1 MPKPDKPAV
10 LEAQSVT
17 RTLGQTDILR
27 GISLRVEPGEFISIM
42 GPSGSGKTTLLYLLG
57 ALDAPS
63 GGEILLEGTR
73 VSGLKDADRTRLR
86 QQHLGFVFQFHF
98 LLPELSAL
106 ENVSIPALL
115 AGVKKPEAEARA
127 RALLEQVQMSHRLTH
142 RPGQLSGGEQQRVSI
157 ARALINRPRLMLADE
172 PTGNLDSANAERIFA
187 LLETLNQEQGLAIV
201 LVTHN
206 EELAARTHRQIHL
219 KDGRVVGSADIN

>member
-17 RTLGQTDILR
+17 RILGQTEILR
-27 GISLRVEPGEFISIM
+27 GISLSVAPGEFVSIM

-63 GGEILLEGTR
+63 GGDILLEGTR
-73 VSGLKDADRTRLR
+73 VSGLKDAERTRLR

-115 AGVKKPEAEARA
+115 AGVKKPDAENRA
-127 RALLEQVQMSHRLTH
+127 RALLEQVHMSHRLTH

-157 ARALINRPRLMLADE
+157 ARALINHPRLILADE

-219 KDGRVVGSADIN
+219 KDGRVVSPDDIN